1 MQTKEENKMRN
12 AKLKQDLIDQAS
24 KQTGFYPVVME
35 VVVGIFG
42 KPGSGKTLF
51 LKDLIC
57 DLIAQ
62 NSKIFIFDI
71 SSGWRHFNKSFNGE
85 QIRFD
90 NKNSTV
96 TKQKIFKN
104 TITVFEIEELRHF
117 PSLLKISLE
126 RLLTQIMEQMSK
138 NSEPFVIV
146 IDDLYLLEGAIDS
159 SLEKILNE
167 IRKYNGRLVF
177 STDSKSELA
186 RELLKTYS
194 REIDFSET
202 PYYPRPIMPKSR
214 FRDKEGE

>member
-1 MQTKEENKMRN
+1 MRN

-62 NSKIFIFDI
+62 NSKIFIFDT
-71 SSGWRHFNKSFNGE
+71 SSGWRYFNKSFNGE

-194 REIDFSET
+194 REIDLSEM
-202 PYYPRPIMPKSR
+202 PYYPRSIMPKSK
-214 FRDKEGE
+214 FRDKDGE